1 MDIWDSNRDK
11 IDEITRIYILII
23 KSLKRERYT
32 KKVFSSRLQKRGY
45 IKRYVLVFVFIR
57 IKYIHSLSHL

>member
-23 KSLKRERYT
+23 IRKKSSHPDYKKRKIRND
-32 KKVFSSRLQKRGY
+32 FPF
-45 IKRYVLVFVFIR
+45 FVFMNLEYR
-57 IKYIHSLSHL
+57 TYAF

>member
-23 KSLKRERYT
+23 KSLNRKRYT
-32 KKVFSSRLQKRGY
+32 KKVFSSRLQK
-45 IKRYVLVFVFIR
+45 KENQ
-57 IKYIHSLSHL
+57 K